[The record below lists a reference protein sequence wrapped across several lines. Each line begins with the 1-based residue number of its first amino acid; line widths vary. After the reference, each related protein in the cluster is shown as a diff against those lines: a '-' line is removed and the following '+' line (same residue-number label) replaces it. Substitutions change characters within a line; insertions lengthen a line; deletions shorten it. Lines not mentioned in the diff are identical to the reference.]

1 MEYKGDATKSTPTHI
16 SVHQEEEVRDSER
29 GGGRGAAADA
39 PGAKTEA
46 SLLLHLVIRGGGAGG
61 VAHVAVAVPPSN
73 AIKRN
78 GSARAS
84 ATNATNTWRGGRE
97 GNRSPPLARPP
108 PLISPS
114 ITVAAENEFNGG
126 EGGRR
131 TRGRGSVMP
140 ARLNTVNATKA
151 RFTAICVCIRMGIM
165 GNTEPFTN
173 VLQLLASTSARSHP
187 LGTYP
192 KTRSGR

>member
-1 MEYKGDATKSTPTHI
+1 MTEYKGDATRSTPTHI

-46 SLLLHLVIRGGGAGG
+46 SLLLHLVIRGGGGG

-131 TRGRGSVMP
+131 TRGR
-140 ARLNTVNATKA
+140 ARLGHA
-151 RFTAICVCIRMGIM
+151 G
-165 GNTEPFTN
+165 
-173 VLQLLASTSARSHP
+173 SS
-187 LGTYP
+187 
-192 KTRSGR
+192 